1 MSQMLVS
8 VIMPAYNNESHIA
21 AAIESVLSQTH
32 TRWELLI
39 VDDASTDQT
48 LELAESFQA
57 KDSRIKVF
65 VMGENQGA
73 SFCRNYATK
82 KSSGDFIA
90 HLDADDLWM
99 PTKLERQLAFMQQH
113 DLGVSYTS
121 YKQIDLEGKDR
132 GTKVLALGEL
142 SAAKQKTNNFVGNL
156 TGMYAVDKVG
166 RLMAPDMRK
175 RQDWALWHKAIVASG
190 KSAKGMPEILAAY
203 RVSPGSMSAR
213 KWGLIRH
220 NFAFYRQYLGY
231 SWIKSALWLMV
242 FFTVYFIE
250 RPRYIKK
257 TEG

>member
-8 VIMPAYNNESHIA
+8 IIMPAHNNASHIA

-32 TRWELLI
+32 TQWELLI

-99 PTKLERQLAFMQQH
+99 PIKLERQLAFMRQH
-113 DLGVSYTS
+113 DLGVSYTTH
-121 YKQIDLEGKDR
+121 KQIDLEGKDR

-156 TGMYAVDKVG
+156 TWMYAADKVG
-166 RLMAPDMRK
+166 RLTAPDMRK
-175 RQDWALWHKAIVASG
+175 R
-190 KSAKGMPEILAAY
+190 
-203 RVSPGSMSAR
+203 
-213 KWGLIRH
+213 
-220 NFAFYRQYLGY
+220 
-231 SWIKSALWLMV
+231 
-242 FFTVYFIE
+242 
-250 RPRYIKK
+250 
-257 TEG
+257 